1 MEFTRL
7 DAIILGLFTAVISFT
22 VGLSIYVLI

>member
-1 MEFTRL
+1 MNFTKI
-7 DAIILGLFTAVISFT
+7 DAIILGLFTAVMSFT

>member
-7 DAIILGLFTAVISFT
+7 DAIILGLFTAVMSFT